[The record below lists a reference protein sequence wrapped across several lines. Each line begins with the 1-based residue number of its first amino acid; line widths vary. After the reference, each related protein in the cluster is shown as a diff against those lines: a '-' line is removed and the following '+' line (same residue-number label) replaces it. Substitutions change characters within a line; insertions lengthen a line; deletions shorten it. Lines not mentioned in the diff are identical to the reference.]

1 MKIRVNPWLNF
12 VGALGAG
19 LIVVAF
25 CLSLLWHD
33 PLLFWNDD
41 YALSILPVFADV
53 ARSWSEGQL
62 PLMSPYSWVC
72 GNLAGEFQYG
82 TFSVFVNGAVIAI
95 WKFALTFPQQ
105 AAALS
110 IVHLFILTMGGYLLA
125 RERNLSAPLSLMVA
139 LVAALNGWMICWGA
153 TDWFGA
159 LAAFAWFPWTWWGL
173 ERALDP
179 TRSRWRFLWPAP
191 FVYLLITGGFPYTVL
206 MLGVLASWVAVKSLG
221 EIRKLSSI
229 WPLLLGMLLG
239 VGLSAPA
246 WLALLDYVQGSA
258 RAAQDSSEHFQWRVP
273 AASLPGFFLPS
284 WTVNWTD
291 FSTRLN
297 PHTATELA
305 CGLVPPI
312 ALLAGLIAFGR
323 SLLRTI
329 KWELGLLLVVLLL
342 SMLPSAGVFRWS
354 FRWLPFLHVVLA
366 VCAAEALRL
375 FANSPTARTS
385 QPGVIGL
392 VLLLLSIAVAW
403 VVGANPGQALPFVLI
418 TLGIAAAWAL
428 LEFSAPATF
437 RAWGPAA
444 VTAAS
449 LLATYLCLPP
459 NCGVPKY
466 NLSQKLTQPAPLEP
480 HRLYLSI
487 YPPPEDAYRLEKR
500 PEPFGTT
507 LRVGSTS
514 MWGGIQLIN
523 GYSPIRPA
531 GVAREFAFAIHGEIP
546 AWMGEFLLEYEGG
559 PEGKL
564 ARLGVD
570 GVIVAK
576 ETAVDPRPELEWELA
591 VTTDEGR
598 VFHRRT
604 GPLPRVRS
612 VTTIDSRPGEEFAA
626 AEIARIVDGR
636 NRLEAD
642 VAVPADGKPAL
653 LTISRPFFKGYQARL
668 GDRSLKV
675 ESYRGLFPIIELP
688 AGTNGRLTLT
698 YRPAWLVW
706 GGAVAAF
713 SLLVM
718 IAGAIAA
725 LVSRLGRV
733 QARS

>member
-1 MKIRVNPWLNF
+1 VKIRVNPWLNSL
-12 VGALGAG
+12 GALGAG
-19 LIVVAF
+19 ILVVAF
-25 CLSLLWHD
+25 CLVLLWHD

-41 YALSILPVFADV
+41 YAISILPVFADV
-53 ARSWSEGQL
+53 ARSWSEGHL
-62 PLMSPYSWVC
+62 PLLSPYSWVC

-82 TFSVFVNGAVIAI
+82 TFSVFVNGAVVVI

-110 IVHLFILTMGGYLLA
+110 ITHLFALAIGAYVLA
-125 RERNLSAPLSLMVA
+125 RGRELDSPLSVMVA
-139 LVAALNGWMICWGA
+139 LVAALNGWVICWGA

-159 LAAFAWFPWTWWGL
+159 LGAFAWLPWAWWGM

-179 TRSRWRFLWPAP
+179 QRSRWRFLWPAP
-191 FVYLLITGGFPYTVL
+191 FIYLLITGGFPYTVL
-206 MLGVLASWVAVKSLG
+206 MLAVLASWLAAKSLA
-221 EIRKLSSI
+221 ETRKLSSI
-229 WPLLLGMLLG
+229 CPLLLGILLG

-273 AASLPGFFLPS
+273 AAALPGFILPS

-305 CGLVPPI
+305 CGLVPPV
-312 ALLAGLIAFGR
+312 ALLAGLIAFRR
-323 SLLRTI
+323 SLVSRI

-366 VCAAEALRL
+366 LGAAEALRL
-375 FANSPTARTS
+375 FANSPAPRRLRS
-385 QPGVIGL
+385 GLIGFI
-392 VLLLLSIAVAW
+392 LLLLAVAIAW
-403 VVGANPGQALPFVLI
+403 IVGANPGQAFPFVWI
-418 TLGIAAAWAL
+418 SLGIAAAWAL
-428 LEFSAPATF
+428 LEFSASATF
-437 RAWGPAA
+437 RAWLPAA
-444 VTAAS
+444 VTSAA

-466 NLSQKLTQPAPLEP
+466 HLSQQLTQPAPLDP
-480 HRLYLSI
+480 QRIYLSV
-487 YPPPEDAYRLEKR
+487 YPPPEEAYRLEKR
-500 PEPFGTT
+500 ADPFGTT

-514 MWGGIQLIN
+514 MWGGVRLIN

-546 AWMGEFLLEYEGG
+546 AWMGEYLLEYEGG
-559 PEGKL
+559 PDGKL

-570 GVIVAK
+570 GIVIAN
-576 ETAVDPRPELEWELA
+576 ETALNPMPETEWQLA
-591 VTTDEGR
+591 VATDEGR

-612 VTTIDSRPGEEFAA
+612 VTTIDSRPREEFAA
-626 AEIARIVDGR
+626 AEISRIVNGR
-636 NRLEAD
+636 NRLQAD

-653 LTISRPFFKGYQARL
+653 LTISGPFFNGYQARL
-668 GDRSLKV
+668 GARWLKV
-675 ESYRGLFPIIELP
+675 DSYRGLFPIIELP
-688 AGTNGRLTLT
+688 AGTKGRLTMA
-698 YRPAWLVW
+698 YRPAWLAW
-706 GGAVAAF
+706 GGAVAGL

-725 LVSRLGRV
+725 LVARPRRD
-733 QARS
+733 QARG